1 MLQEIF
7 SENKHQMVVWR
18 VHCTNTLFVVCEN
31 LSLNHGRSYA
41 HVVFQLAWEV
51 VVALYDLRR
60 LWDWVSISESIL
72 SQSLKLALRDRCFI
86 WLYIL
91 SGCLEL
97 KSVEYIIF
105 QLLFYPAFWK
115 SGSRYSEG
123 GKSKNFGGGSQRESC
138 NWYITALKL
147 CQWMSQKTRFD
158 ETNQTFVALRA
169 KCHGAGL
176 AASSTV
182 RL

>member
-41 HVVFQLAWEV
+41 HVVFVFHLAWEV

-72 SQSLKLALRDRCFI
+72 SQSLKLALREKRFI

-91 SGCLEL
+91 PGCLEL
-97 KSVEYIIF
+97 KSVEYIIC
-105 QLLFYPAFWK
+105 QLLFYPAFPK

-123 GKSKNFGGGSQRESC
+123 GKKQKLWRRVTTWIMQLIHYHLKTLPVDESK
-138 NWYITALKL
+138 
-147 CQWMSQKTRFD
+147 D
-158 ETNQTFVALRA
+158 
-169 KCHGAGL
+169 
-176 AASSTV
+176 
-182 RL
+182 